1 MHLFEHDIIDNPFV
15 LENKNDRVVICNELK
30 PTTIQESRSPFDGS
44 YTVISENNGTFSV
57 SKRGYCLYGSL
68 ISFDEKSRLKSRIEG
83 GNVIGTT
90 HGFVYKGKLYQA
102 IELWLT
108 KNGKP
113 VDIVQY
119 LYKRDDTTVIKNEKS
134 VDNHKGD
141 IKVSETKEEA
151 KLEKPNS
158 KKTYTK
164 KPVRKR

>member
-1 MHLFEHDIIDNPFV
+1 MHLFEYDIIDNPFI
-15 LENKNDRVVICNELK
+15 LENKNGQVIICNEAQ
-30 PTTIQESRSPFDGS
+30 PNVVQEVRSPFDGS
-44 YTVISENNGTFSV
+44 YTELLRKNGSFCISQQ
-57 SKRGYCLYGSL
+57 GYNLYGNLVSL
-68 ISFDEKSRLKSRIEG
+68 DEKNRLKSHIEG

-90 HGFVYKGKLYQA
+90 HGFNYKGRLYQA

-134 VDNHKGD
+134 VDNYKDG

-164 KPVRKR
+164 KSVRKK

>member
-1 MHLFEHDIIDNPFV
+1 M
-15 LENKNDRVVICNELK
+15 
-30 PTTIQESRSPFDGS
+30 
-44 YTVISENNGTFSV
+44 
-57 SKRGYCLYGSL
+57 
-68 ISFDEKSRLKSRIEG
+68 
-83 GNVIGTT
+83 
-90 HGFVYKGKLYQA
+90 
-102 IELWLT
+102 WLT

-158 KKTYTK
+158 KKAYTK
-164 KPVRKR
+164 KSVRKK